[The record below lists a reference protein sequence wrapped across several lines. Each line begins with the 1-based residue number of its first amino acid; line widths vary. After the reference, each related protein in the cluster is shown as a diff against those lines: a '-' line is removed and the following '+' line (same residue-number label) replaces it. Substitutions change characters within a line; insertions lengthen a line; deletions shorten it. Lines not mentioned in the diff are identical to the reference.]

1 MVEHWGPLK
10 SDELTTAILRRLA
23 VKQGLA
29 KHLAGKYFA
38 LHRQAENKCLFVAAG
53 DPNSIV
59 PGDGLIC
66 TVTIRL
72 FTAAVHQ
79 RKQMNPNADR
89 LWPGPRWAL
98 AALLAILGMLGP
110 FSIDTYIPA
119 FSGMAQSLGATP
131 VQMQQTLSA
140 YLFGF
145 AFMNLF
151 HGALADSF
159 GRRPVVLWGI
169 AIFTL
174 ASAGCALSQSVGQV
188 VFFRALQGLSTGAGI
203 VVSRAV
209 IRDMYAP
216 AQAQQVMSQVTIYF
230 GVAPALAPIVGGWL
244 FVHLGWHSIFWFLTG
259 IGVVLWVLN
268 YRLLPE
274 TLHPDARQ
282 PFEVR
287 HLMRG
292 YWQLGSSP
300 RFLLLALASG
310 IPFNGMFLYVLAAP
324 AFLGEHLGLQPTQFF
339 WFFMLTISG
348 IMSGAWLSGRLAG
361 KIAPK
366 LQIRHGFVIM
376 LATSL
381 LNLFANL
388 MFTAHASWAL
398 IPIGIFAFG
407 WALMV
412 PVVTLLVLDL
422 YPERRG
428 MASSLQAFI
437 GSTANGLVAGV
448 IAPLVMHSTA
458 ALAAV
463 SLLMMCIGLAAW
475 LYLHYRWPEIG
486 RAVAR

>member
-1 MVEHWGPLK
+1 
-10 SDELTTAILRRLA
+10 
-23 VKQGLA
+23 
-29 KHLAGKYFA
+29 
-38 LHRQAENKCLFVAAG
+38 
-53 DPNSIV
+53 
-59 PGDGLIC
+59 
-66 TVTIRL
+66 
-72 FTAAVHQ
+72 
-79 RKQMNPNADR
+79 MNPNADS
-89 LWPGPRWAL
+89 LWRGPRWAL
-98 AALLAILGMLGP
+98 AALLAVLGMLGP

-119 FSGMAQSLGATP
+119 FAGMTQSLGATP
-131 VQMQQTLSA
+131 VEMQQTLSA

-169 AIFTL
+169 AMFTL
-174 ASAGCALSQSVGQV
+174 ASAGCALSQSVAQL
-188 VFFRALQGLSTGAGI
+188 VFFRAMQGFSTGAGI

-209 IRDMYAP
+209 IRDMFPP
-216 AQAQQVMSQVTIYF
+216 AQAQQVMSQVTIFF

-259 IGVVLWVLN
+259 VGAVLWLIN
-268 YRLLPE
+268 FRFLPE
-274 TLHPDARQ
+274 TLQREARQ

-310 IPFNGMFLYVLAAP
+310 VPFNGMFLYVLSAP
-324 AFLGEHLGLQPTQFF
+324 AFLGVHLALQPTQFF
-339 WFFMLTISG
+339 WLFMLIISG
-348 IMSGAWLSGRLAG
+348 IMSGAWLSGRMAG

-366 LQIRHGFVIM
+366 QQIRHGFLIM
-376 LATSL
+376 LLTSVV
-381 LNLFANL
+381 NLVANL
-388 MFTAHASWAL
+388 LFTAHASWAL
-398 IPIGIFAFG
+398 FPIGLFSFG
-407 WALMV
+407 WAMMV

-448 IAPLVMHSTA
+448 IAPLVMHSTP
-458 ALAAV
+458 ALAAA
-463 SLLMMCIGLAAW
+463 SLAMMLIGLLAW
-475 LYLHYRWPEIG
+475 VYLHHHWPEIG
-486 RAVAR
+486 RAVN